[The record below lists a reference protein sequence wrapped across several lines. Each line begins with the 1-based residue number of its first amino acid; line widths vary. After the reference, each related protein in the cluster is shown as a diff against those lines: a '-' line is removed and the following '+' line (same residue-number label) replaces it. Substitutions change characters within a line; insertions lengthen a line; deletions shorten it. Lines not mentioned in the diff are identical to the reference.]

1 MALNSREK
9 IKPAARGA
17 IFFSISLVSGL
28 AIFFMAQSGIQAVMA
43 SPRFYVN
50 EIELHWSKKL
60 NRPVERCRLKPGGS
74 IFDLNLV
81 SIEQSVQRMFPT
93 AEVVAVRRLLPNRL
107 VAEMTPRRVVAQLRA
122 DLYYPV
128 SEQGVVVGEGKA
140 APWPHLPVLYLD
152 EVKGR
157 FQAGAAVP
165 ARNFDE
171 ICDLL
176 LAVQRAGGILGH
188 NASSVRTQKS
198 DLVLYLD
205 SGMEVRFNR
214 DHLRRGWEQLTELM
228 IQKKSMVAQAQYI
241 DLRFEDP
248 VISEGKEQNKKTGV
262 RKNR

>member
-1 MALNSREK
+1 M
-9 IKPAARGA
+9 KPAARGA
-17 IFFSISLVSGL
+17 IFFSVSLVSGL
-28 AIFFMAQSGIQAVMA
+28 ALFLMIQSGIQAVMI

-50 EIELHWSKKL
+50 EVELHWSKKL
-60 NRPVERCRLKPGGS
+60 NRPIERCRLKPGGS
-74 IFDLNLV
+74 IFDLDLV
-81 SIEQSVQRMFPT
+81 AIEQAVQRMFPT

-107 VAEMTPRRVVAQLRA
+107 VVEMNPRRVVAQLRA
-122 DLYYPV
+122 DRYYPV
-128 SEQGVVVGEGKA
+128 SEQGVIVGEGKD
-140 APWPHLPVLYLD
+140 APWPHLPVLYLE

-157 FQAGAAVP
+157 LQTGSAVS

-176 LAVQRAGGILGH
+176 LAVQRAGGILGRK
-188 NASSVRTQKS
+188 ASSVRTQKT

-205 SGMEVRFNR
+205 SGMEVRFNV

-228 IQKKSMVAQAQYI
+228 IQKKQMVAQAQYI

-248 VISEGKEQNKKTGV
+248 VISEGKEQNKKARV